1 MNQTVSYYN
10 EHAEEYCAATADADM
25 SFCRD
30 RFMACLPAGGHILDA
45 GCGSGRDSKV
55 FMDYG
60 FAVTAID
67 ASEKMC
73 TEAEKLLGQDV
84 LQLSFEEMN
93 FQNEFDG
100 IWACASLLH
109 VAKSEIN
116 SIMKN
121 LKSALKSDG
130 ILYASFKYGT
140 EERIS
145 QGRMFN
151 DYDEKLLRVLLE
163 NSGFTVC
170 DIFITEDVRKM
181 RQGEKWVNTIAR
193 LKKSCCFI
201 DEKEL

>member
-1 MNQTVSYYN
+1 MNQTVSYYD
-10 EHAEEYCAATADADM
+10 EHTEEYCVATADADM

-30 RFMACLPAGGHILDA
+30 KFIAYLPAGAHILDA

-55 FMDYG
+55 FIDNG
-60 FAVTAID
+60 FIVIAMD

-93 FQNEFDG
+93 FHNEFDG

-116 SIMKN
+116 MVMKN
-121 LKSALKSDG
+121 LRTALKPNG

-140 EERIS
+140 EERIA
-145 QGRMFN
+145 QGRLFN
-151 DYDEKLLRVLLE
+151 DYDEGSLITLLE
-163 NSGFTVC
+163 SNGFTVC

-181 RQGEKWVNTIAR
+181 RQGENWVNAIA
-193 LKKSCCFI
+193 KK
-201 DEKEL
+201 